1 MEFEPVIPAG
11 FEPRMQ
17 TGSNPFESGRS
28 NRTGGIIIRHLIS
41 DLIVFCKKTARTT
54 LRIVARAE
62 MLVLRT
68 ASALMILGCRREGG
82 SK

>member
-11 FEPRMQ
+11 FAPRIQ
-17 TGSNPFESGRS
+17 IGLNPFEPVKS
-28 NRTGGIIIRHLIS
+28 NRTDRIIIRHLIS

-54 LRIVARAE
+54 LRIVSRAE
-62 MLVLRT
+62 MLVLKT
-68 ASALMILGCRREGG
+68 ASAHQLLSRRKGG

>member
-1 MEFEPVIPAG
+1 MEFEPAILPL
-11 FEPRMQ
+11 FEPRIQ
-17 TGSNPFESGRS
+17 IGLNPFEPACP
-28 NRTGGIIIRHLIS
+28 NRTGCLIIRHLIS

-62 MLVLRT
+62 MLVLGT
-68 ASALMILGCRREGG
+68 ASALVILGFRREGG

>member
-1 MEFEPVIPAG
+1 MEFEPAIRRL
-11 FEPRMQ
+11 FEPA
-17 TGSNPFESGRS
+17 SGCLS
-28 NRTGGIIIRHLIS
+28 GPISIRTDRVIIRHLIS

-54 LRIVARAE
+54 LRIVSRAE

-68 ASALMILGCRREGG
+68 ASALTFSECRREGG

>member
-1 MEFEPVIPAG
+1 MEFEPAIRPL
-11 FEPRMQ
+11 FEPA
-17 TGSNPFESGRS
+17 FERLSGPS
-28 NRTGGIIIRHLIS
+28 SIRTDRIIIRHLIS

>member
-1 MEFEPVIPAG
+1 MEFEPVILAP
-11 FEPRMQ
+11 FEPRFQ
-17 TGSNPFESGRS
+17 IGLNPFEPGRS
-28 NRTGGIIIRHLIS
+28 NRTDCLIIRHLIS

-62 MLVLRT
+62 MLVLGT
-68 ASALMILGCRREGG
+68 ASAPIIFGCRREGG